1 MKQYRNGGRHKMWFN
16 TIFAPKCPLLIE
28 RVSATNF
35 FNHATLPKIRKAG
48 LAGRSCAVLFAV
60 LMLTFLPAMVL
71 APAGHQGIPQAAAL
85 SGGAPDYVDLF
96 KKTEGSV
103 VKITSKAYDPSE
115 IVIIN
120 GQPSGQNTTMLGSG
134 FIYDTAGHIVTN
146 AHVVGQNKIVY
157 VTLTDGNTYDAKVV
171 GTDPYND
178 MAVVQ
183 LLDFA
188 GEKVVPLQLGN
199 SSQLE
204 VGQYVVAIGN
214 PFGLEDSMTSGIISQ
229 LGRSLTD
236 EETGVFS
243 IPEVI
248 QTSAAIN
255 PGNSGG
261 PLLNMAGQVIGM
273 NTAIRTDTGDFA
285 GIGYAIPSNQIARI
299 VPALIKDGTY
309 QHPWLGI
316 EGRTLTRDIALANG
330 LARDTKGVVIEKV
343 EANSSASKA
352 GLVAATDDQ
361 DGIPHGGD
369 IIVSV
374 DGHPVKSVYDITAYQ
389 DDYKSVGDKMG
400 LGIYRDGKMINVE
413 VTLQAR
419 PPPAPVTPPTP
430 ISPSP
435 FPQMPGFPQVPG
447 FPQFPGF
454 PQLP

>member
-1 MKQYRNGGRHKMWFN
+1 M
-16 TIFAPKCPLLIE
+16 
-28 RVSATNF
+28 
-35 FNHATLPKIRKAG
+35 HAVRICALFLGIIIISS
-48 LAGRSCAVLFAV
+48 LAGAA
-60 LMLTFLPAMVL
+60 L
-71 APAGHQGIPQAAAL
+71 APAGHFPIPAAAAYDQ
-85 SGGAPDYVDLF
+85 GAPDYVDLF
-96 KKTEGSV
+96 KKTEDSV
-103 VKITSKAYDPSE
+103 VKITSTAADPSN

-120 GQPSGQNTTMLGSG
+120 GKESDQNTTMLGSG
-134 FIYDTAGHIVTN
+134 FVYDSAGHIVTN
-146 AHVVGQNKIVY
+146 AHVVGQDKTVY

-183 LLDFA
+183 LEDFA
-188 GEKVVPLQLGN
+188 GEKLVPLQLGN

-214 PFGLEDSMTSGIISQ
+214 PFGLEDSMTNGIISQ

-236 EETGVFS
+236 EETGVFA
-243 IPEVI
+243 IPDVI

-261 PLLNMAGQVIGM
+261 PLLNMEGQVIGM

-299 VPALIKDGTY
+299 IPVLIKNGTY

-316 EGRTLTRDIALANG
+316 EGRNLSRDIALANG
-330 LARDTKGVVIEKV
+330 LPRDTRGVVVETV
-343 EANSSASKA
+343 EANSSAAKA
-352 GLVAATDDQ
+352 GLVAASDDQ

-374 DGHPVKSVYDITAYQ
+374 DGHPIRSVYDITAYQ
-389 DDYKSVGDKMG
+389 DDFKSVGDKMT
-400 LGIYRDGKMINVE
+400 LGIYRDGKTISVP
-413 VTLQAR
+413 VTLEAR
-419 PPPAPVTPPTP
+419 PPPAPPAPQAPVSMP
-430 ISPSP
+430 P
-435 FPQMPGFPQVPG
+435 FPQAPPFPQVPG
-447 FPQFPGF
+447 FPQIPGF